1 MEENIRNDTIVIS
14 GQTII
19 LRPIKAEDE
28 SLWLDLLADC
38 SEESVYQRFRSF
50 FHWRSPEIARRF
62 CQPDVSREIAIVA
75 QVTENHTPH
84 LVGVGRLIAAPDFV
98 EAEYAI
104 LIADRWQGKGLGIHL
119 TDFCLKIAA
128 KQGIKKV
135 YAETSTDN
143 HRMVTIFKK
152 LGFDIQFDSHSN
164 TVTVEK
170 WL

>member
-1 MEENIRNDTIVIS
+1 MQIENKTITIA

-19 LRPIKAEDE
+19 LRPIKPEDE
-28 SLWLDLLADC
+28 HLWLELLTNC

-50 FHWRSPEIARRF
+50 FRWRSAEIARRF

-75 QVTENHTPH
+75 QVTEDRTPK
-84 LVGVGRLIAAPDFV
+84 LIGVGRLIEGPDFRK
-98 EAEYAI
+98 AEYAI
-104 LIADRWQGKGLGIHL
+104 LIADRWQGKGLGIQL
-119 TDFCLKIAA
+119 TNFCMQIAGDW
-128 KQGIKKV
+128 GIKKV

-143 HRMVTIFKK
+143 HRMVTIFQK